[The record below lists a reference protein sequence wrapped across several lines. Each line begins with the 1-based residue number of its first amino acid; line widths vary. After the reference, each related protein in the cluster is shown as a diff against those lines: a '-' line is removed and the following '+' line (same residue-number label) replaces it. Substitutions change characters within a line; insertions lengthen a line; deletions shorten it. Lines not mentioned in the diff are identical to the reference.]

1 MEWSDHVLQVLW
13 FPPTVWNC
21 AHYFV
26 QRVSQWPWWGI
37 SGNSQIDIDFTKILG
52 AFFAVHGSQTNLCAC
67 VTKQVRWLR
76 SKDSIPEIT
85 WEMYFFLRMIMM
97 MTTLSCECALL
108 IVIII
113 VWGKKTQFTAR
124 TGCILN
130 IFQQHTNRN
139 AGGELQIEGRY
150 IVLTRWWEN
159 VVFHILNLWAQLL
172 TSIFR

>member
-1 MEWSDHVLQVLW
+1 MFFRYSGVS
-13 FPPTVWNC
+13 PTVWNC

-26 QRVSQWPWWGI
+26 QRVSQWPWWEI

-52 AFFAVHGSQTNLCAC
+52 AFFFLLFMVHKQISVLVWPNKFAGSGQRTL
-67 VTKQVRWLR
+67 
-76 SKDSIPEIT
+76 EIT
-85 WEMYFFLRMIMM
+85 WEMYFLRMIMM

-113 VWGKKTQFTAR
+113 VWEKKTQFTAR

-159 VVFHILNLWAQLL
+159 VVFHILNLWAKLL